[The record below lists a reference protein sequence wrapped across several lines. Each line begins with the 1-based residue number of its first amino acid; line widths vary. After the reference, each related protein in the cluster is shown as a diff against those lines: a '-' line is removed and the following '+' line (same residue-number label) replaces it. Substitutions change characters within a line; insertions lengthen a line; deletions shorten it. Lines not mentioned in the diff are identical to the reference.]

1 MATGSKLSASASLLP
16 NGKDDQAVNQ
26 SSLVTDSIATGVI
39 FALVLTV
46 GQRGIGFLRGLL
58 FCRYMSDQQ
67 LGQWSLVW
75 SFLMMLIPFAMLG
88 LPGCFGRYT
97 EHYRIRGQLGYFLSR
112 IAATS
117 TILTLAISMAM
128 FLFPESFSIMIF
140 RSPDRVM
147 IIYAMAASVL
157 MVSVSNFMA
166 SLMESLRQVKVL
178 TMMRFITGVL
188 FATLGLGLVLVME
201 NATVGAT
208 IGFGISSL
216 VGSIPAMWVLARHRD
231 VLKNTGEYLTH
242 STMWRRLA
250 PFALWM
256 WACNF
261 FNNCFELSDRY
272 MLLYCSP
279 VSADLAQG
287 LVGQYHSGR
296 QIPLLLVSISFMLGG
311 VLIPYMSA
319 HWEQGRK
326 EAACKQLM
334 WALKLLCLVFTFG
347 GIAIRIFAPFVFDT
361 ILEGRYDEGL
371 SVLPMTLVY
380 CIWFGLTCVAQN
392 YLWVAEKGKW
402 IALSV
407 GIGLGINLGLNWLLI
422 PSLGVNGAVVATAIS
437 NGLLLATIYTFNRF
451 NGCKMDFSIWYCSA
465 IPLILLMPVYV
476 AIVVAVV
483 IALAGWKTQSI
494 FDNDERVEIAGLGS
508 KALQKFGLRS

>member
-1 MATGSKLSASASLLP
+1 MAAGSKSPVSTSLLP
-16 NGKDDQAVNQ
+16 EGKSVSHR
-26 SSLVTDSIATGVI
+26 SSLVTDSITTGVI

-97 EHYRIRGQLGYFLSR
+97 EHYRTRGQLGYFLSR
-112 IAATS
+112 IATTS
-117 TILTLAISMAM
+117 AILTLGVSMAM
-128 FLFPESFSIMIF
+128 FLFPESFSMMIF
-140 RSPDRVM
+140 RSPERVM
-147 IIYAMAASVL
+147 IIYAMGVAVL
-157 MVSVSNFMA
+157 MVSFSNFMA

-188 FATLGLGLVLVME
+188 FATLGLGMVLLMP

-216 VGSIPAMWVLARHRD
+216 IGTIPAVWIMLKHRD
-231 VLKNTGEYLTH
+231 TIQNTGEYLTH

-256 WACNF
+256 WASNF

-279 VSADLAQG
+279 ISADLAQG

-296 QIPLLLVSISFMLGG
+296 QIPLLLVSLSFMLGG
-311 VLIPYMSA
+311 VLVPYMSA

-326 EAACKQLM
+326 DEARKQLK
-334 WALKLLCLVFTFG
+334 WALKLMCLAFTFG
-347 GIAIRIFAPFVFDT
+347 GIVIELFAPFIFDT
-361 ILEGRYDEGL
+361 ILEGRYEEGL
-371 SVLPMTLVY
+371 QVLPMTMVY

-392 YLWVAEKGKW
+392 YLWVVEKGKW

-407 GIGLGINLGLNWLLI
+407 GLGLSINLALNWLLI
-422 PSLGVNGAVVATAIS
+422 PTMGVQGAVIATATS

-451 NGCKMDFSIWYCSA
+451 AGCKMEASIWYCSA
-465 IPLILLMPVYV
+465 IPLILLLPPYLALGIAV
-476 AIVVAVV
+476 A
-483 IALAGWKTQSI
+483 IALAGWKSSSI
-494 FDNDERVEIAGLGS
+494 FGEDEKAEIVSLGA
-508 KALQKFGLRS
+508 KALQKFGLGSAR